1 MKAEPKKGLLTNT
14 ILDFLLQPFRD
25 HVNGFIKTVFNDTE
39 IRFEMG
45 DDGLDVKCRPH
56 GRTCFLPL
64 KALSDGEKQLAV
76 FTLMDMISTISGT
89 RILVFDRMESMD
101 KDAIDA
107 LFRTLLSDEVMERYD
122 HIIVAAVNHE
132 SIVTEVDQFHEAI
145 NIINF

>member
-1 MKAEPKKGLLTNT
+1 
-14 ILDFLLQPFRD
+14 
-25 HVNGFIKTVFNDTE
+25 
-39 IRFEMG
+39 MG
-45 DDGLDVKCRPH
+45 DDGLEVKCRPH
-56 GRTCFLPL
+56 GRDCFLPL

-101 KDAIDA
+101 EDTIDA

-122 HIIVAAVNHE
+122 HIIVASVNHE
-132 SIVTEVDQFHEAI
+132 SIVTEVDRFHEAI